1 MAQIDWNEFVIVESI
16 DLFENEDLPAP
27 NINNFS
33 KSAPNTQHK
42 PQTQPQLQP
51 LLQPQFQNQPAQLPI
66 QHETNNVPTKG
77 PAFREEI
84 DLSKHLVLTL

>member
-33 KSAPNTQHK
+33 KSTSNTQHK
-42 PQTQPQLQP
+42 PQPQLQP
-51 LLQPQFQNQPAQLPI
+51 QPSQPQNITKIPPI
-66 QHETNNVPTKG
+66 QHETINVPTKE

-84 DLSKHLVLTL
+84 DLSKH